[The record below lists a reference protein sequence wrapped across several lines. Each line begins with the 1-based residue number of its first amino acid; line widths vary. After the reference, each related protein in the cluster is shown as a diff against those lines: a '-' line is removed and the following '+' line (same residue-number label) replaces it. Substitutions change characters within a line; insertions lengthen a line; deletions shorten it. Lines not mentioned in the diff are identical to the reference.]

1 MKLRLREA
9 LVVEGKY
16 DKITLSQIVDGI
28 IVDTGGFA
36 IFHDPD
42 RMALLRL
49 YAETR
54 GLIVLTDG
62 DGAGFLIRS
71 RICGTIPSKYL
82 KHAYIP
88 DIYGKEKRKS
98 LPSKEGKLG
107 VEGMRPE
114 VLKECLLRAGATL
127 LDDERDTPWTPRLTK
142 LDLYQHGLSGKSNSA
157 EKRKALARAL
167 GLPERI
173 SADGLLGALNTLLAS
188 GRITL
193 DILDAYGSDRADEQ
207 DAGRQAEQLP

>member
-16 DKITLSQIVDGI
+16 DKNTLSQVVDGI
-28 IVDTGGFA
+28 IIETGGFA
-36 IFHDPD
+36 LFHDPE

-71 RICGTIPSKYL
+71 RIRGAIPSEYV

-107 VEGMRPE
+107 VEGMQPE
-114 VLKECLLRAGATL
+114 VLIECLVRAGATMM
-127 LDDERDTPWTPRLTK
+127 ESEDTAPAAPRLTK
-142 LDLYQHGLSGKSNSA
+142 WDFYQHGLSGKANSA
-157 EKRKALARAL
+157 GKRKAMAQAL

-173 SADGLLGALNTLLAS
+173 SADGLLDALNTLLES
-188 GRITL
+188 GRVSL
-193 DILDAYGSDRADEQ
+193 DILDAYGADNADEQ
-207 DAGRQAEQLP
+207 NAGGQAEQLS

>member
-1 MKLRLREA
+1 MKLRIREA
-9 LVVEGKY
+9 LVVEGRY
-16 DKITLSQIVDGI
+16 DKNALSQV
-28 IVDTGGFA
+28 VDTVIVETRGFG
-36 IFHDPD
+36 IFRDPE

-71 RICGTIPSKYL
+71 RIRGAIHDRYL

-88 DIYGKEKRKS
+88 DVYGKEKRKS

-107 VEGMRPE
+107 VEGMPPQ
-114 VLKECLLRAGATL
+114 VLRECLLRAGATFL
-127 LDDERDTPWTPRLTK
+127 EEDREPQPTAGLTK
-142 LDLYQHGLSGKSNSA
+142 ADLYLLGLSGGPDSR
-157 EKRKALARAL
+157 EKRKRLAVRL

-173 SADGLLGALNTLLAS
+173 SANGLLEALNTLLVS
-188 GRITL
+188 GRVAP
-193 DILDAYGSDRADEQ
+193 DILDAYRGDHPHQQ
-207 DAGRQAEQLP
+207 DTGGETE